1 MHRPMQ
7 HSLHRSHRSPSVRRA
22 LVPLAL
28 ASAIALAGCASP
40 TAHPDFLKTGMT
52 RAQLDSQFGKP
63 AAERQ
68 DGADDVR
75 IYTAQPLGQ
84 RASAAHV
91 SADGRV
97 TAVEPLLNT
106 QHFALIAVN
115 DWNEKAVFSHF
126 GPPAEIRR
134 TRQYLVWSYRYKEAE
149 VWDSLFSVMFDEA
162 GTVRQTQNGPDPM
175 YNRDGKDSG
184 K

>member
-1 MHRPMQ
+1 MDR
-7 HSLHRSHRSPSVRRA
+7 RSQPISDQSRSNSMRLNSRTVVA
-22 LVPLAL
+22 FAGALAL
-28 ASAIALAGCASP
+28 SGCMSV

-63 AAERQ
+63 AAERR
-68 DGADDVR
+68 DGGDDVL

-91 SADGRV
+91 ASDGRV

-106 QHFALIAVN
+106 EHFALIAVN
-115 DWNEKAVFSHF
+115 DWNENAVFTHF
-126 GPPAEIRR
+126 GPPAEVRH
-134 TRQYLVWSYRYKEAE
+134 TRQYLVWSYRYKEAQ
-149 VWDSLFSVMFDEA
+149 VWDSLFSVMFDES
-162 GTVRQTQNGPDPM
+162 GTVRVTQNGPDPM
-175 YNRDGKDSG
+175 YNREGKDGG